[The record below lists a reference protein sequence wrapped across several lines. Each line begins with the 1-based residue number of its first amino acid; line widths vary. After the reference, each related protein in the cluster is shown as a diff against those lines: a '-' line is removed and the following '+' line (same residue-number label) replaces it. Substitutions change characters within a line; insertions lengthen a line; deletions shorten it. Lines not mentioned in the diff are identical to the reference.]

1 MDRFVIEIKAELGN
15 NGDFHLQRDYLAD
28 AAVMLMGFNTL
39 IDFIKTRTVLHKHAE
54 SILSQNQPSEDLW
67 RAIGEVIEGDVRKA
81 ISSIYEGKLII
92 HFENT
97 SRFIIMEPVP
107 AMLDRSIDTPTN
119 ENVIKGALDSFTE
132 GIDANIGI
140 VRKLVNSEEI
150 RIDSF
155 SAGHSRKNKLSL
167 LYIDG
172 QADMDLVNS
181 IRDNIKKN
189 IQMEACDLQGLAKM
203 LGFPSWNAI
212 SKFNTTELPHHAV
225 QNLRKGKVVLFV
237 DRLPFALIL
246 PSLFWDMFAIEN
258 DRNFPLPLM
267 LAIRLIR
274 IIGILITL
282 ITPGLYVALVSVN
295 PEVLQL
301 QLALSV
307 AQSREG
313 VPYPALV
320 EIFFMLLILELI
332 LEASVRLPKSIGPTI
347 TMVGGIILG
356 QAAVEAK
363 LVSNLLIIILAA
375 TTIANSTIVGFQN
388 SVSIRLFKYAIV
400 VLAAIFG
407 ILGLVAGLV
416 FVGAYLASLNT
427 YGKSYL
433 YLNLKGNESNG
444 G

>member
-1 MDRFVIEIKAELGN
+1 MDRFINEIKAELGN
-15 NGDFHLQRDYLAD
+15 NSDFHLQRDYLAD

-39 IDFIKTRTVLHKHAE
+39 IDFIKTRTVLHKLAE
-54 SILSQNQPSEDLW
+54 SLLSLNQHPQDLW
-67 RAIGEVIEGDVRKA
+67 EAIGEVMEGDVRKA
-81 ISSIYEGKLII
+81 ISSIFEGKLII

-97 SRFIIMEPVP
+97 DRFIIMEPVP
-107 AMLDRSIDTPTN
+107 PMLDRSVDSPAN
-119 ENVIKGALDSFTE
+119 ENVIQGALDAFTE
-132 GIDANIGI
+132 GIDTNIGI
-140 VRKLVNSEEI
+140 VRKLVNSDKI

-155 SAGHSRKNKLSL
+155 SSGRSRNNKLSM
-167 LYIDG
+167 LYIEG
-172 QADMDLVNS
+172 EADIELVNS
-181 IRDNIKKN
+181 IRDHIEKN
-189 IQMEACDLQGLAKM
+189 IQMEAGDLQGLAKM

-225 QNLRKGKVVLFV
+225 QNLRKGKVILFV

-246 PSLFWDMFAIEN
+246 PNLFWDMFAAEN
-258 DRNFPLPLM
+258 DRNFPLPIM

-295 PEVLQL
+295 PEVLQI

-320 EIFFMLLILELI
+320 EIIFMLLILELI

-388 SVSIRLFKYAIV
+388 TVAIRLFKYAIV
-400 VLAAIFG
+400 LLAAIFG

-416 FVGAYLASLNT
+416 FICAYLASLNT

-433 YLNLKGNESNG
+433 YLNVKGNESNG

>member
-15 NGDFHLQRDYLAD
+15 NGDFHLQRDYLTD

-189 IQMEACDLQGLAKM
+189 IQMDSMESSIGSNIGMLIQSSEPEA
-203 LGFPSWNAI
+203 FPRLAI
-212 SKFNTTELPHHAV
+212 SQTT
-225 QNLRKGKVVLFV
+225 
-237 DRLPFALIL
+237 
-246 PSLFWDMFAIEN
+246 
-258 DRNFPLPLM
+258 
-267 LAIRLIR
+267 
-274 IIGILITL
+274 
-282 ITPGLYVALVSVN
+282 
-295 PEVLQL
+295 
-301 QLALSV
+301 
-307 AQSREG
+307 
-313 VPYPALV
+313 
-320 EIFFMLLILELI
+320 
-332 LEASVRLPKSIGPTI
+332 
-347 TMVGGIILG
+347 IILG
-356 QAAVEAK
+356 
-363 LVSNLLIIILAA
+363 
-375 TTIANSTIVGFQN
+375 
-388 SVSIRLFKYAIV
+388 
-400 VLAAIFG
+400 
-407 ILGLVAGLV
+407 
-416 FVGAYLASLNT
+416 NT
-427 YGKSYL
+427 YQVISCTSSVTYM
-433 YLNLKGNESNG
+433 YNVISTHFIIT
-444 G
+444 

>member
-1 MDRFVIEIKAELGN
+1 MDQFINEIKAELGN
-15 NGDFHLQRDYLAD
+15 IGDFHLQRDYLAD
-28 AAVMLMGFNTL
+28 AAVMLLGFNTL

-54 SILSQNQPSEDLW
+54 SILLQNQPSEELW
-67 RAIGEVIEGDVRKA
+67 RAIGEVMEGDVRKA

-97 SRFIIMEPVP
+97 GRFIIMEPVP
-107 AMLDRSIDTPTN
+107 AMLDRSVASPSN
-119 ENVIKGALDSFTE
+119 ENVIQGALDSFTE
-132 GIDANIGI
+132 GIDLNIGM
-140 VRKLVNSEEI
+140 VRKLVNSDEI

-155 SAGHSRKNKLSL
+155 SAGPSRKNQLSL
-167 LYIDG
+167 LYLDG
-172 QADMDLVNS
+172 QADVNLVNS
-181 IRDNIKKN
+181 IRDHIKKN

-225 QNLRKGKVVLFV
+225 QHLKKGKVILFV

-246 PSLFWDMFAIEN
+246 PSLFWDMFAAEN
-258 DRNFPLPLM
+258 DRNFPLPIM

-295 PEVLQL
+295 PEVLQI

-320 EIFFMLLILELI
+320 EIILMLVILELI

-400 VLAAIFG
+400 LLAAIFG

-416 FVGAYLASLNT
+416 FIGAYLASLNT

-433 YLNLKGNESNG
+433 YLNLKRNESNG